1 MPDALPTDPLELEAL
16 AEKVREFLRV
26 SRLIPIVVVEKR
38 EPTKGASV
46 AARHY
51 AALAE
56 IEGCVLV
63 EPAAFD
69 RCEAVSYY
77 GVPCLRMHQFDK
89 LVVPVHPFH
98 HPELEQGAIRV
109 ASGDPERPFD
119 NMVVTSRETLRETR
133 EDADGLLARIGAALN
148 ATPEALDSP
157 MDPAAAN
164 GQGKAHRDPRPSAS
178 VHDELLTLSELI
190 ELIRKLRL
198 SRPITKKM
206 LEALIASGVIPQ
218 PCKPASG
225 RGKAAKWK
233 LSILRPIVAQE
244 YGVHI
249 PDASAND
256 AQSPLDTARSA
267 PK

>member
-26 SRLIPIVVVEKR
+26 SRPIPIVVVEKR
-38 EPTKGASV
+38 EPTKGASA

-51 AALAE
+51 AILAE
-56 IEGCVLV
+56 IDGCVLV

-77 GVPCLRMHQFDK
+77 GVSCLRMHQFDN

-98 HPELEQGAIRV
+98 HPELKPGAIRV
-109 ASGDPERPFD
+109 ASGDPLRPFE

-133 EDADGLLARIGAALN
+133 EDADGLLARIGTAMS
-148 ATPEALDSP
+148 ATPGALDSP
-157 MDPAAAN
+157 MDPAAAK

-178 VHDELLTLSELI
+178 VHDELLTLSELV
-190 ELIRKLRL
+190 EVIRKLRV
-198 SRPITKKM
+198 SQSITKKM
-206 LEALIASGVIPQ
+206 LEGLVASGVIPR
-218 PCKPASG
+218 PCVPAQM
-225 RGKAAKWK
+225 RGKASKWK

-244 YGVHI
+244 YGVQI
-249 PDASAND
+249 PNGPPGTAHSAT
-256 AQSPLDTARSA
+256 STA
-267 PK
+267 